1 MVGNWYDTRCAD
13 ALDDVF
19 DVVFIVLNFARRV
32 QSGYKSVVVI
42 NIVKSAVVI
51 TNVKSAVVITNV
63 KSAVVITNVLRL
75 SCLTWQLMRRTCLLF
90 LLLPLLACSKQ
101 DAAPRLH
108 LLNDHAAMADSVFV
122 NVVVEIP
129 AGTNEKWQVDK
140 NNGALEWEQEN
151 GAPRV
156 VQYLAYPGN
165 YGIIPQTLLPA
176 ELGGDGDPLDVVLLG
191 PSHPKGTVVPARV
204 IGVLRLIDRGE
215 RDDKVLAVGV
225 SGPLSDAHT
234 LEALDA
240 RYPGVRTI
248 LETWFTHYKG
258 VGVATSNGFAS
269 ADSAMMVVREASRYF
284 KP

>member
-1 MVGNWYDTRCAD
+1 M
-13 ALDDVF
+13 
-19 DVVFIVLNFARRV
+19 RRV
-32 QSGYKSVVVI
+32 SLL
-42 NIVKSAVVI
+42 IVSLSALACT
-51 TNVKSAVVITNV
+51 TNVAKP
-63 KSAVVITNVLRL
+63 K
-75 SCLTWQLMRRTCLLF
+75 
-90 LLLPLLACSKQ
+90 P
-101 DAAPRLH
+101 H
-108 LLNDHAAMADSVFV
+108 LLNDYAAMADSAFV

-129 AGTNEKWQVDK
+129 AGTNEKWQVNKRD
-140 NNGALEWEQEN
+140 GALEWEQEN

-165 YGIIPQTLLPA
+165 YGIIPQTLLPS

-191 PSHPKGTVVPARV
+191 PSYPRGTVVPARV

-225 SGPLSDAHT
+225 NGPLSDAHT

-240 RYPGVRTI
+240 RYPGVRAI

-258 VGVATSNGFAS
+258 VGVSTSNGFAS

-284 KP
+284 RR